1 MMTVDDKAMIMRL
14 QKRVTDL
21 MADNK
26 MLNRQVQNL
35 QGKAAKQRN
44 ELARVTQKM
53 ERLAADKAKLLDD
66 IKFMRGE

>member
-1 MMTVDDKAMIMRL
+1 MMTVDDKATIMRL

-21 MADNK
+21 MADKK
-26 MLNRQVQNL
+26 MLERQVQNL

>member
-1 MMTVDDKAMIMRL
+1 MTVDDKAMIMRL

-21 MADNK
+21 MAENK
-26 MLNRQVQNL
+26 MLGRQVQNL

-66 IKFMRGE
+66 IKFMRGEA

>member
-1 MMTVDDKAMIMRL
+1 MTVDDKAMIMRL

-21 MADNK
+21 MAENK

>member
-21 MADNK
+21 MADKK
-26 MLNRQVQNL
+26 MLERQVQNL

>member
-26 MLNRQVQNL
+26 MLERQVQNL

-53 ERLAADKAKLLDD
+53 ERLAADRAKLLDD

>member
-1 MMTVDDKAMIMRL
+1 MTVDDKAMIMRL

-26 MLNRQVQNL
+26 MLERQVQNL

-66 IKFMRGE
+66 IKFLRGE

>member
-1 MMTVDDKAMIMRL
+1 MTVDDKAMIMRL

-21 MADNK
+21 MADKK
-26 MLNRQVQNL
+26 MLERQVQNL

-66 IKFMRGE
+66 IKFFRGE

>member
-1 MMTVDDKAMIMRL
+1 MTVDDKAMIVRL

-21 MADNK
+21 MAENK

>member
-1 MMTVDDKAMIMRL
+1 MTVDDKAMIMRL

-21 MADNK
+21 MADKK
-26 MLNRQVQNL
+26 MLERQVQNL
-35 QGKAAKQRN
+35 QGKSAKQRN

>member
-1 MMTVDDKAMIMRL
+1 MTVDDKAMIMRL

-21 MADNK
+21 MADKK
-26 MLNRQVQNL
+26 MLERQVQNL

-66 IKFMRGE
+66 LKFMRGE

>member
-1 MMTVDDKAMIMRL
+1 MTVDDKAMIMRL

-21 MADNK
+21 MADKK
-26 MLNRQVQNL
+26 MLERQVQNL

-66 IKFMRGE
+66 IKFLRGE

>member
-1 MMTVDDKAMIMRL
+1 MTVDDKAMIMRL

-21 MADNK
+21 MADKK
-26 MLNRQVQNL
+26 MLERQVQNL

-53 ERLAADKAKLLDD
+53 ERRAADKAKLLDD
-66 IKFMRGE
+66 IKFLRGE

>member
-1 MMTVDDKAMIMRL
+1 MTVDDKAMIMRL

>member
-1 MMTVDDKAMIMRL
+1 MTVDDKAMIVRL

-21 MADNK
+21 MADKK
-26 MLNRQVQNL
+26 MLERQVQNL

-66 IKFMRGE
+66 IKFLRGE

>member
-1 MMTVDDKAMIMRL
+1 MTVDDKAMIMRL

-21 MADNK
+21 MADKK
-26 MLNRQVQNL
+26 MLERQVQNL

-66 IKFMRGE
+66 IKFMRGEA

>member
-1 MMTVDDKAMIMRL
+1 MTVDDKATIMRL

-21 MADNK
+21 MADKK
-26 MLNRQVQNL
+26 MLERQVQNL

-53 ERLAADKAKLLDD
+53 ERIAADKSKLLDD
-66 IKFMRGE
+66 IKFLRGE

>member
-1 MMTVDDKAMIMRL
+1 MTVDDKAMIMRL

-21 MADNK
+21 MADKK
-26 MLNRQVQNL
+26 MLERQVQNL

>member
-1 MMTVDDKAMIMRL
+1 MTVDDKAMIMRL

-21 MADNK
+21 MADKK
-26 MLNRQVQNL
+26 MLERQVQNL

-66 IKFMRGE
+66 LKFLRGE

>member
-1 MMTVDDKAMIMRL
+1 MTVDDKAMIMRL

-21 MADNK
+21 MADKK
-26 MLNRQVQNL
+26 MLERQVQNL

-53 ERLAADKAKLLDD
+53 ERLAADKTKLLDD

>member
-1 MMTVDDKAMIMRL
+1 MTVDDKAMIVRL

-66 IKFMRGE
+66 IKFLRGE

>member
-1 MMTVDDKAMIMRL
+1 MNADDKAMVMRL

-21 MADNK
+21 MADKK
-26 MLNRQVQNL
+26 MLERQVQNL

-44 ELARVTQKM
+44 EFARVTQKM

-66 IKFMRGE
+66 IKFLRGE

>member
-1 MMTVDDKAMIMRL
+1 MTVDDKATIMRL

-21 MADNK
+21 MADKK
-26 MLNRQVQNL
+26 MLERQVQNL

>member
-21 MADNK
+21 MADKK
-26 MLNRQVQNL
+26 MLERQVQNL

-66 IKFMRGE
+66 IKFLRGE

>member
-1 MMTVDDKAMIMRL
+1 MTVDDKAMIMRL

-66 IKFMRGE
+66 IKFLRGE